1 MGKIIPEFVT
11 HVIFASNDL
20 IGRNPDLLRRFLKA
34 WFETIAFMNEHEEE
48 TLRIT
53 DKITGLT
60 PEIAKTVYREQM
72 PMFSR
77 DGKFDPKALAVVQ
90 RTFSD
95 LKLLDHAPDMKTLYT
110 EKYLPA
116 R

>member
-1 MGKIIPEFVT
+1 M
-11 HVIFASNDL
+11 IFASNDL
-20 IGRNPDLLRRFLKA
+20 IARNPDLLRRFLNA
-34 WFETIAFMNEHEEE
+34 WFETIAFMNAHEEE

-60 PEIAKTVYREQM
+60 PEIAKTVYQEQM
-72 PMFSR
+72 PMFSL
-77 DGKFDPKALAVVQ
+77 DGRFDPKALAVVQ

-95 LKLLDHAPDMKTLYT
+95 LKLLDRTPDMKTLYT
-110 EKYLPA
+110 ENYLPG